1 MSYRCLKLSYPADT
15 VIPQAEQTGTRTRV
29 RRTPPHSAGRRP
41 DDVRRTDVS
50 SDEPAGGRAGH
61 QQEGR
66 RNGHQ
71 QDSGRAGAAAP
82 TAVRRR
88 GAARARAGDPGLRA
102 VAPLDGAG
110 TDLVAPDLTAR
121 QGLILEFIRDWVQQH
136 GYPPS
141 VREIGEAV
149 GLVSP
154 SSVAYQ
160 LKELERKGYLRRDP
174 NRPRAVDVR
183 PPVEPVD
190 EEAERAQH
198 PTPAFVPVLGRIAA
212 GGPILAEQA
221 VEDVFPLPR
230 ELVGEGNLFL
240 LQVKGDSMIE
250 AAICDGDWVVVR
262 QQPTANSGE
271 IVAAMLD
278 GEATVKTYRPR
289 DGHVW
294 LLPANP
300 AFDPIPGD
308 EATILGRVVAVL
320 RRI

>member
-1 MSYRCLKLSYPADT
+1 MSTDDRTSRQKHPQQTADT
-15 VIPQAEQTGTRTRV
+15 ATTR
-29 RRTPPHSAGRRP
+29 RRS
-41 DDVRRTDVS
+41 VS
-50 SDEPAGGRAGH
+50 RARSGEPA
-61 QQEGR
+61 
-66 RNGHQ
+66 
-71 QDSGRAGAAAP
+71 
-82 TAVRRR
+82 
-88 GAARARAGDPGLRA
+88 LRS
-102 VAPLDGAG
+102 VAPVVSTFPDPV
-110 TDLVAPDLTAR
+110 TSDLTAR
-121 QGLILEFIRDWVQQH
+121 QRRILEFIRDWVERH

-160 LKELERKGYLRRDP
+160 LKELERKGFLRRDP

-183 PPVEPVD
+183 PPSDLIDD
-190 EEAERAQH
+190 ENSRSQR
-198 PTPAFVPVLGRIAA
+198 PKPAYVPLLGRIAA

-221 VEDVFPLPR
+221 VEDIFPLPR
-230 ELVGEGNLFL
+230 ELVGEGEVFM
-240 LQVKGDSMIE
+240 LQVKGDSMLD

-262 QQPTANSGE
+262 QQPTANVGE

-278 GEATVKTYRPR
+278 GEATVKTYRRR

-294 LLPANP
+294 LMPQNP

-308 EATILGRVVAVL
+308 DATIMGRVVAVL

>member
-1 MSYRCLKLSYPADT
+1 MERY
-15 VIPQAEQTGTRTRV
+15 
-29 RRTPPHSAGRRP
+29 
-41 DDVRRTDVS
+41 
-50 SDEPAGGRAGH
+50 
-61 QQEGR
+61 
-66 RNGHQ
+66 
-71 QDSGRAGAAAP
+71 
-82 TAVRRR
+82 
-88 GAARARAGDPGLRA
+88 
-102 VAPLDGAG
+102 
-110 TDLVAPDLTAR
+110 
-121 QGLILEFIRDWVQQH
+121 

-183 PPVEPVD
+183 PPSELIDD
-190 EEAERAQH
+190 E
-198 PTPAFVPVLGRIAA
+198 TAA
-212 GGPILAEQA
+212 GRTAR
-221 VEDVFPLPR
+221 PR
-230 ELVGEGNLFL
+230 PTCRCSAGSPPVGRSSPSRRSRTSSRCPASWSARATLFL
-240 LQVKGDSMIE
+240 LQVKGDSMID

-262 QQPTANSGE
+262 QQPTADSGE

-278 GEATVKTYRPR
+278 GEATVKTYRRR

-294 LLPANP
+294 LMPQNP

-308 EATILGRVVAVL
+308 DATIMGRVVAVL